1 VIDRADVLVLSH
13 RLSRT
18 RYFSTGSN
26 TTRDSVLVRVQD
38 REGTTGWGETY
49 LIPGVVGEAQ
59 ALVATLPG
67 QDPSLA
73 ADRLTHLQHA
83 NRWALGAVSTAL
95 DDLRGRIAG
104 VPSGS
109 LHGPRLRDRVTAYAS
124 STGYVDGVPLAD
136 VWLAEAD
143 TVRASGYRQLKLR
156 IGRGALSDELPA
168 IEQVVAQALDL
179 TWMAD
184 GNGAYAFEDALE
196 LGIGLEALRM
206 RWLEEPLPT
215 SDYAAYRP
223 LADALGIPLAGGEIL
238 ETTAQAAAALSAGAF
253 DIVQPD
259 LAICGGVGPL
269 LEIATLAA
277 GQRIACIP
285 HACNGAILRAAT
297 LQVLSVLPVADGLPG
312 WATPV
317 LEDDVGEN
325 PLRTDLV
332 RDAPAVEDGW
342 VAIPAGPG
350 LGVEVDEAV
359 VERYA
364 VAA

>member
-18 RYFSTGSN
+18 RYYSTGSN
-26 TTRDSVLVRVQD
+26 TTRDSVLVRIRD

-49 LIPGVVGEAQ
+49 LVPGVVEGARAVAET
-59 ALVATLPG
+59 LVGL
-67 QDPSLA
+67 DPSQA
-73 ADRLTHLQHA
+73 ADRLTRLEHA
-83 NRWALGAVSTAL
+83 HRWAVGAVSTAL
-95 DDLRGRIAG
+95 DDLRGRVAG
-104 VPSGS
+104 VPSGT
-109 LHGPRLRDRVTAYAS
+109 LHGPRLRERVTAYAS
-124 STGYVDGVPLAD
+124 STGYVDGVPLAEA
-136 VWLAEAD
+136 WLAEAELLHD
-143 TVRASGYRQLKLR
+143 AGYRQLKLR
-156 IGRGALSDELPA
+156 IGRGPISEELPA
-168 IEQVVAQALDL
+168 MEQVVAQAPDV

-184 GNGAYAFEDALE
+184 GNGAYGFDDALE
-196 LGIGLEALRM
+196 LGIGLEALGM

-223 LADALGIPLAGGEIL
+223 LAHALRIPLAGGEIL

-259 LAICGGVGPL
+259 LAICGGAGPL
-269 LEIATLAA
+269 LEIATLTA
-277 GQRIACIP
+277 GQRVACIP

-297 LQVLSVLPVADGLPG
+297 LQVLSVLPVADGLPA

-342 VAIPAGPG
+342 IAVPAGPG
-350 LGVEVDEAV
+350 LGIEVDEAA

-364 VAA
+364 VAT